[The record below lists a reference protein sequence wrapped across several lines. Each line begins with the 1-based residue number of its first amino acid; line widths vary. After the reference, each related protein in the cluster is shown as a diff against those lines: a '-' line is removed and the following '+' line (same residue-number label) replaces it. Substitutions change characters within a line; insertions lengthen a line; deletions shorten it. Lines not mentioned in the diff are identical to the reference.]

1 MAQTQIRGGASQRSE
16 PWLLSSGVGR
26 GPLLFAASASES
38 QSADDFSQDVEMRE
52 VFVNRD
58 DPDEEEGVEGED
70 DEHGHLHHPQV
81 TVFFFHEHAGRF
93 LRI

>member
-1 MAQTQIRGGASQRSE
+1 
-16 PWLLSSGVGR
+16 
-26 GPLLFAASASES
+26 
-38 QSADDFSQDVEMRE
+38 MRE

-93 LRI
+93 LRIKEANVWNKKYQYFFKESAHISASWLSFFS

>member
-1 MAQTQIRGGASQRSE
+1 
-16 PWLLSSGVGR
+16 
-26 GPLLFAASASES
+26 
-38 QSADDFSQDVEMRE
+38 MRE

-81 TVFFFHEHAGRF
+81 TVFSFHEHAGRF
-93 LRI
+93 LRKNTNIFKKCSYIS

>member
-1 MAQTQIRGGASQRSE
+1 MMPERI
-16 PWLLSSGVGR
+16 
-26 GPLLFAASASES
+26 
-38 QSADDFSQDVEMRE
+38 AD
-52 VFVNRD
+52 RD

>member
-1 MAQTQIRGGASQRSE
+1 
-16 PWLLSSGVGR
+16 
-26 GPLLFAASASES
+26 
-38 QSADDFSQDVEMRE
+38 MRE

-81 TVFFFHEHAGRF
+81 AGFVLHEEAGGG
-93 LRI
+93 LIQNTLWKEVLL